1 MVEPA
6 LFGPIDA
13 VLAPIIGYL
22 VFLLVVTNLITRYL
36 AHRQQISA
44 AADDPSAVSR
54 HSLHEASNV
63 LLILASF
70 YYLTLHHH
78 SGIVL
83 SVLVLGVVITD
94 IFEFE
99 ARQVEARNEYDFE
112 PPKGAIL
119 ISILVF
125 MYAAYIVFLP
135 AGPIGD
141 LI

>member
-13 VLAPIIGYL
+13 VLAPVIGYL

-36 AHRQQISA
+36 AHRRQISA
-44 AADDPSAVSR
+44 SSSDQSGLSR
-54 HSLHEASNV
+54 HPLHETSNV
-63 LLILASF
+63 LLIIASF

-94 IFEFE
+94 IFELE
-99 ARQVEARNEYDFE
+99 ARQVEARNNYDFE

-125 MYAAYIVFLP
+125 LYAAYIVFLP

-141 LI
+141 LV

>member
-6 LFGPIDA
+6 LFGPIDT
-13 VLAPIIGYL
+13 VLAPVIGYL
-22 VFLLVVTNLITRYL
+22 VFLLVVINLITRYL
-36 AHRQQISA
+36 AHQKQISA
-44 AADDPSAVSR
+44 ASSEQLAVSR
-54 HSLHEASNV
+54 HSLHETSNV

-83 SVLVLGVVITD
+83 TILVLGVVITD
-94 IFEFE
+94 LFEFE
-99 ARQVEARNEYDFE
+99 ARNVEARNDFDFE

-125 MYAAYIVFLP
+125 FYAAYIVFLP
-135 AGPIGD
+135 AGPIGN